1 MPKLWFQRWY
11 AKHTIWALVIV
22 MGLTLILA
30 FYNWKVALLGIVGLL
45 ILLIVTMMV
54 ERSFRGELEN
64 YLHTLGYRV
73 KRAGDE
79 AVIELPYGILLYSDQ
94 QTIEWHNRYISNLFD
109 QDSVVG
115 SSISSLFPQ
124 LDPQLLITGTGTK
137 EMETMQEVE
146 FGARVLR
153 VEVVSDER
161 LIYISDISEM
171 AALRTRYDK
180 ERLAVGIVV
189 LDNLEESTQGLDDQ
203 QRAALLS
210 RVTGH
215 LTEWAAEKGILM
227 KRLSSERQFMVMDV
241 QTIEELEQTRFTIL
255 DEVREMTMDNK
266 LPVTLSMG
274 FAAGIESITELGKLA
289 QSSLDIALGRGGDQ
303 VAVRVEQRL
312 SFYGGKSNAVEK
324 RTRVRARVIAH
335 ALRDF
340 IQQSDCVLIMGHRNP
355 DMDSVG
361 AAIGVLNACRMLGVE
376 AFIVLE
382 ESNPSIERL
391 VGMLSKDELLWSR
404 FITHHEALEMAT
416 EDSLVVVVDTHKAS
430 MVEEPR
436 LLQAT
441 NRIVMIDHHRRG
453 EEFISNAV
461 LIYLE
466 PYASSACE
474 LVTELLQYIDNRLHL
489 SVLESTCMLA
499 GMTVDTKHFSLRTGS
514 RTFDAASFLRRHGA
528 DSSIVQKLLK
538 EDFDEYIQK
547 AEVIRHTQMIYD
559 HVAVAVTEPGR
570 KYSQLLIAQVADTL
584 LNMTGVLAS
593 FVISERS
600 DGYIGISARSL
611 GQMNVQIVMERLGGG
626 GHLTNAAAQLT
637 CTLQEAETQLKQVL
651 AEIEAEEGLFE

>member
-11 AKHTIWALVIV
+11 VKHTIWALVIV
-22 MGLTLILA
+22 LGLTVILA
-30 FYNWKVALLGIVGLL
+30 FYNWKVALLGILGLL
-45 ILLIVTMMV
+45 VLIFITMAM
-54 ERSFRGELEN
+54 ERSFRNELER
-64 YLHTLGYRV
+64 YLGTLGYRV

-79 AVIELPYGILLYSDQ
+79 AVAELPYGIVLYSDQ
-94 QTIEWHNRYISNLFD
+94 MIIEWHNRYVSDMLE
-109 QDSVVG
+109 QDSIVG
-115 SSISSLFPQ
+115 KRLGELFPQ
-124 LDPQLLITGTGTK
+124 LIPQANALVSPQKNGENLI
-137 EMETMQEVE
+137 EMEIGGRIISAQ
-146 FGARVLR
+146 FIP
-153 VEVVSDER
+153 DER
-161 LIYISDISEM
+161 LVYFTDISEM
-171 AALRTRYDK
+171 AALRVRY
-180 ERLAVGIVV
+180 ERERVAIGIVV
-189 LDNLEESTQGLDDQ
+189 LDNLDESTQGLDDQ
-203 QRAALLS
+203 QRASLLA

-215 LTEWAAEKGILM
+215 LTEWAADNGILM
-227 KRLSSERQFMVMDV
+227 KRLSSERQYMVMDV
-241 QTIEELEQTRFTIL
+241 QTLEELEQTRFIIL

-274 FAAGIESITELGKLA
+274 FAAGVESIMELGQLA
-289 QSSLDIALGRGGDQ
+289 QSSIDIALGRGGDQ
-303 VAVRVEQRL
+303 VAVRVGQRL

-340 IQQSDCVLIMGHRNP
+340 IQQSDCVLIMGHKNP
-355 DMDSVG
+355 DTDSIG
-361 AAIGVLNACRMLGVE
+361 AAIGVMNACRMLGVE

-404 FITHHEALEMAT
+404 FISRHEALEMAS

-430 MVEEPR
+430 LVEEPR

-441 NRIVMIDHHRRG
+441 SRIVMIDHHRRG

-474 LVTELLQYIDNRLHL
+474 LVTELLQYIHNRLHL
-489 SVLESTCMLA
+489 SVLEATCMLA

-528 DSSIVQKLLK
+528 DPALVQKLLK
-538 EDFDEYIQK
+538 EDFEEYIQK
-547 AEVIRHTQMIYD
+547 AEVIRHTQMVYD
-559 HVAVAVTEPGR
+559 HIAIAVTEPGR

-611 GQMNVQIVMERLGGG
+611 GQMNVQVVMERLGGG

-637 CTLQEAETQLKQVL
+637 SSLDEAEKQLKQVL